1 MPVPSTVNSI
11 REQIREAVKL
21 SLSSV
26 CTPLATVAKW
36 SSINDKTK
44 YPLVKAVYADSSLLQ
59 EFIGSRD
66 MREDTLFVEVAPWC
80 VDADYELKT
89 SVIAET
95 YRPYFNTLVI
105 QELMDP
111 AYAPFCGKISVTGIN
126 ILGTDLTNPYA
137 VVRFTLSVNYMITG

>member
-21 SLSSV
+21 SLAPVS
-26 CTPLATVAKW
+26 TPLATVAKW
-36 SSINDKTK
+36 SSVTDKTK
-44 YPLVKAVYADSSLLQ
+44 YPLVKAVYSASSLLQ

-80 VDADYELKT
+80 VDADYEIKT

-95 YRPYFNTLVI
+95 YRPYFSTLAI

-111 AYAPFCGKISVTGIN
+111 AYAPFCGKISVNAID

-137 VVRFTLSVNYMITG
+137 VVRFTLSVGYMVQG